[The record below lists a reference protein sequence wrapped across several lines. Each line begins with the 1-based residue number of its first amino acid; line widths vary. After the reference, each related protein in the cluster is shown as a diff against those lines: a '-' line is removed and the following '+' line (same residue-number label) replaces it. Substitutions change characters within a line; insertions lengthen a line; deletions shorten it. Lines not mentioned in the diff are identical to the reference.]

1 MAQRLRGRATAAV
14 AAGLAAAYVA
24 LTAGPALADSVRNQ
38 EWWLTTLHVT
48 KAWDSSRGAGVTVA
62 VLGNGVDPGQ
72 ADLAGSVTTG
82 RDYTG
87 SGEVPGTAFWGA
99 QGTAVASLIA
109 GHGHGPGN
117 ANGIIGVA
125 PQAKILSIRV
135 TLEPGD
141 PLLSQP
147 AVVSRLPGAIAQGI
161 RYAVAHGAKVIELPL
176 DPAALAGGTV
186 TGGSTAES
194 QAVANALSK
203 GVVLVAPAGDEGTGA
218 DTINYPAAYPGVIS
232 VGAFSQDF
240 TKAPFTSHQPYVT
253 LTGPGVNVI
262 APTGLT
268 GYAPFSSTAAAS
280 AVVAGTAALIRAQ
293 FPTLTPAQVS
303 SALTTSTVFH
313 PPGGRASGSGAGTV
327 DTEAALLAAAK
338 INATPTSSPSTK
350 ASPLQPP
357 PAPKVQAKPT
367 TTLWDAVRY
376 PVIGLAAILLI
387 ALLVL
392 IISRR
397 RQRRARDAR
406 LAPVRAAA
414 AQSPRRQQLANG
426 ARGPGEPAAGREPP
440 APAFPAAAFPG
451 GPFPDSAFP
460 DEPLASGPFADRQA
474 AAQPFASR
482 AYADQ
487 PFEAQQFDARA
498 FDAQAFD
505 AQAFAPGTDARH
517 STHRHSTHRHSTHRH
532 STHSRSTHSRST
544 HRHGLT
550 GRPRL
555 SRSPTAVQ
563 DRPGRS
569 RTGQPRVRCRPG
581 GQGLARPLPSGRP
594 MATRPRR
601 RLSRPGTARTGLDT
615 ADVTARTARFRTARL
630 PALPRTTV
638 PGSTPPRTSTPRSR
652 RPRPTAARQS
662 LLPRPARHRERR
674 APRAGPPGRR
684 GPREPPPGSLP

>member
-24 LTAGPALADSVRNQ
+24 LLAGPALADSVRNQ

-82 RDYTG
+82 PDYTG

-176 DPAALAGGTV
+176 DPAALGGGTV
-186 TGGSTAES
+186 TGGSTVES

-338 INATPTSSPSTK
+338 INATPTNSPSTK

-392 IISRR
+392 IVSRR

-426 ARGPGEPAAGREPP
+426 AHGPGEPAAGREPP
-440 APAFPAAAFPG
+440 APGVPG
-451 GPFPDSAFP
+451 CCV
-460 DEPLASGPFADRQA
+460 
-474 AAQPFASR
+474 
-482 AYADQ
+482 
-487 PFEAQQFDARA
+487 
-498 FDAQAFD
+498 
-505 AQAFAPGTDARH
+505 PG
-517 STHRHSTHRHSTHRH
+517 
-532 STHSRSTHSRST
+532 
-544 HRHGLT
+544 
-550 GRPRL
+550 
-555 SRSPTAVQ
+555 
-563 DRPGRS
+563 
-569 RTGQPRVRCRPG
+569 
-581 GQGLARPLPSGRP
+581 RPLPGLGFPGR
-594 MATRPRR
+594 AAGQRP
-601 RLSRPGTARTGLDT
+601 
-615 ADVTARTARFRTARL
+615 V
-630 PALPRTTV
+630 
-638 PGSTPPRTSTPRSR
+638 R
-652 RPRPTAARQS
+652 RP
-662 LLPRPARHRERR
+662 
-674 APRAGPPGRR
+674 AGR
-684 GPREPPPGSLP
+684 GPAVRQPGLR